1 MINLIF
7 DVDDTLYN
15 QLTPFYTAYNKVF
28 SSIKDISIED
38 LYMSSRKYSDEVFH
52 MTENGEMPIKEMH
65 IYRIM
70 KAFESW
76 EILLQKKMHKVFKM
90 SIYINN
96 HKLH

>member
-28 SSIKDISIED
+28 SSIKGISIED

-52 MTENGEMPIKEMH
+52 MTENG
-65 IYRIM
+65 
-70 KAFESW
+70 
-76 EILLQKKMHKVFKM
+76 
-90 SIYINN
+90 
-96 HKLH
+96 